1 MRTRNRLL
9 LAALLAACAST
20 AGAQPYPSK
29 PIRMIVPFPTGGGTD
44 FIARLLAQR
53 MTEAWGQQV
62 VVENRP
68 GASMMIGSEIVAKAP
83 PDGYT
88 LIMSSINHT
97 INPSL
102 YPRIPYDT
110 MKDFAPVTLVATS
123 PLVLVVHPSVPAR
136 SVKELIALART
147 RKGQLNYA
155 SSGSGGPLHLAGEL
169 FKTMAGIEMSH
180 IPYKGSGPA
189 ELDLIGGHVHA
200 LFAGPVSSSP
210 HIKAGRMRAL
220 GVTSPKRSV
229 AFPDLPTI
237 AEAGLPGYDAYTWWG
252 VLAPANTPRDIV
264 MKLNGEIA
272 RIVALPDIR
281 PKLESQGGEPA
292 TGTPEQFARQI
303 EAEIVKW
310 AKVVKDANVKV
321 E

>member
-1 MRTRNRLL
+1 MHSKTRLC
-9 LAALLAACAST
+9 LALTLAACT
-20 AGAQPYPSK
+20 AGAWAQSYPSK

-44 FIARLLAQR
+44 FLARLLAQR
-53 MTEAWGQQV
+53 MSESWGQQV

-83 PDGYT
+83 ADGYT
-88 LIMSSINHT
+88 IIMSSINHT

-102 YPRIPYDT
+102 YQRIPYDT
-110 MKDFAPVTLVATS
+110 VRDFAPVTLVATS
-123 PLVLVVHPSVPAR
+123 PLVLVVHPSLPVR
-136 SVKELIALART
+136 SVKEFIALART
-147 RKGQLNYA
+147 AKGQINYA

-169 FKTMAGIEMSH
+169 FKTMAKIEMSH
-180 IPYKGSGPA
+180 IPYKGSSPA

-200 LFAGPVSSSP
+200 IFAGPVSSSP
-210 HIKAGRMRAL
+210 HIKTGRMRAL
-220 GVTSPKRSV
+220 GVTSPKRSA
-229 AFPDLPTI
+229 AFPELPTI
-237 AEAGLPGYDAYTWWG
+237 AESGLPGYDAYTWWG

-264 MKLNGEIA
+264 TKLNAEIA
-272 RIVALPDIR
+272 RIVALADIK
-281 PKLESQGGEPA
+281 PKLESQGAEPA

-303 EAEIVKW
+303 QGEIAKW